1 MEQPSRTRI
10 VTEPAS
16 RSKWAV
22 EPGQWQGARSYQE
35 DDYGYEEVELGAAGE
50 APAML
55 LVLAD
60 GMGGEAGGATASR
73 CVVEAFMHGIRESVG
88 EPEARLDECLD
99 EANREVRARVDD
111 DPELEGMGSTVVAAV
126 YDGQSLWW
134 LSVGDS
140 PMWLFTGGRLVRLNA
155 DHSMAP
161 VLDRMAEVGE
171 ITRKEALSDGTRH
184 MLRSAVTGL
193 ELDLVDHGYRPCRL
207 GEGDYLLLASDGIE
221 TLSQHEVELCLGSA
235 HGGSRATADAL
246 LSAVKAAA
254 RPYQDNVTFLLLAG
268 EGHVAAR
275 TGRSGQATAK
285 VARPFWQ
292 LAHRG
297 AVVALFL
304 GVGLLLGSLIWW
316 GLREEPP
323 HDMSGPGRSA
333 TPESPAESMP
343 EDSPSQS
350 EEGTHTGETTES
362 SGGQDS
368 AADTDDD
375 DAGSDR
381 RDAEPGTASSTS
393 DPEPRPKESSDGDVP
408 ESAEPDTG
416 DRREASADGSGLESS
431 DPGPG
436 TRPEASPDEPAADS
450 SSAAQS
456 ADE

>member
-1 MEQPSRTRI
+1 MEQSSRTRI
-10 VTEPAS
+10 VNEPAS
-16 RSKWAV
+16 RSAWAV

-50 APAML
+50 TPAVLM
-55 LVLAD
+55 VLAD

-99 EANREVRARVDD
+99 EANREVRARADA

-126 YDGQSLWW
+126 YDGQGLWW

-171 ITRKEALSDGTRH
+171 ITRDEALSDGTRH
-184 MLRSAVTGL
+184 MLRSAVTGSQ
-193 ELDLVDHGYRPCRL
+193 LDLVDCGHRSCRL
-207 GEGDYLLLASDGIE
+207 AEGDYLLLASDGIE
-221 TLSQHEVELCLGSA
+221 TLSQHEMELCLGSA
-235 HGGSRATADAL
+235 HGGSRAAADAL

-254 RPYQDNVTFLLLAG
+254 RPHQDNVTFLLLGG
-268 EGHVAAR
+268 EGHVGTR
-275 TGRSGQATAK
+275 TERSGQAAAN

-297 AVVALFL
+297 VVGALFL

-316 GLREEPP
+316 GLREPP
-323 HDMSGPGRSA
+323 EVMPGLGNTA

-343 EDSPSQS
+343 EDSPPLS
-350 EEGTHTGETTES
+350 EKGEQAGETTES
-362 SGGQDS
+362 TGGQDS
-368 AADTDDD
+368 AVDTDN
-375 DAGSDR
+375 DAAAPDR
-381 RDAEPGTASSTS
+381 PDAEPGTAS
-393 DPEPRPKESSDGDVP
+393 DPEPRPKESSDVDGP
-408 ESAEPDTG
+408 ESSESDTG
-416 DRREASADGSGLESS
+416 DRQEASADGSGPESS
-431 DPGPG
+431 EPAPG
-436 TRPEASPDEPAADS
+436 TRPEASPDEPAGNS
-450 SSAAQS
+450 SSAAPS
-456 ADE
+456 PDE